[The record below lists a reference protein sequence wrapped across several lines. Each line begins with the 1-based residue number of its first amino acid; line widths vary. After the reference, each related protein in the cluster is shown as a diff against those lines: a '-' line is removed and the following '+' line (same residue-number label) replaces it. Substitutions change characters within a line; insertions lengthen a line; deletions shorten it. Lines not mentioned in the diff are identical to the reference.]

1 MIFIDGHNL
10 IPKIR
15 GLSLKM
21 LDDEIE
27 LIQILSEYARLSR
40 KKLDVYFDNAP
51 IDKSGT
57 RKFGLVT
64 AHFVRAGMTAD
75 DAIINRLSKMKNRG
89 QNTKVVSSD
98 QRIQKNAKQYSAQ
111 PISSDEFAREIEKT
125 LSTSPGG
132 GKPDPERMSE
142 AEINHWLE
150 VFSKP
155 KKKKQD

>member
-1 MIFIDGHNL
+1 MILIDGHNL
-10 IPKIR
+10 IPKIH

-21 LDDEIE
+21 LDDEME

-75 DAIINRLSKMKNRG
+75 DAIIKRISKMKNRG
-89 QNTKVVSSD
+89 QNTKVFSSD
-98 QRIQKNAKQYSAQ
+98 QRIQHNARQYSAQ
-111 PISSDEFAREIEKT
+111 PISSDEFARDIEKVF
-125 LSTSPGG
+125 SSSPGG
-132 GKPDPERMSE
+132 GKPDPERLSE
-142 AEINHWLE
+142 VDINHWLD

-155 KKKKQD
+155 AQKK